1 MSYKTVFDPDIN
13 RSRDVI
19 GAVNKYPKRYNDAP
33 PLRTLVRPAQVLFAS
48 GAGIKIT
55 LSGSAIDEYEKHR
68 DSLRKAGGSLNIL
81 GSKFQIGANYES
93 KTDST
98 ENKESWDKES
108 GTISIEP
115 SDQSGVSMLMAVIGT
130 KIKI

>member
-1 MSYKTVFDPDIN
+1 M
-13 RSRDVI
+13 
-19 GAVNKYPKRYNDAP
+19 NKYPKRRNGAP
-33 PLRTLVRPAQVLFAS
+33 PLRTLVRPSQVLFAS

-55 LSGSAIDEYEKHR
+55 LSGSAIEEYEKHR

-81 GSKFQIGANYES
+81 GSRFQIGANYET